1 VSQFVVGAEGNVS
14 KRVGSG
20 FVVKA
25 SGCSLKQLRTKDLVV
40 CQLDGKQLSNFKRR
54 PSIEVSLHSWL
65 YSNYD
70 VNYIAHT
77 HPTNTLKILC
87 SDKAQIFANTR
98 MFPDHVVYNGPKSCY
113 IDYAHPGI
121 DLLEKVKNGVEDFV
135 NKEKYFP
142 SLILLK
148 NHGIICC
155 GKTAKDCVYSSEIC
169 EKSAEIFTY
178 STTSTLT
185 PLTNSDI
192 EKLLKDDN
200 EIYRKNLA

>member
-1 VSQFVVGAEGNVS
+1 
-14 KRVGSG
+14 
-20 FVVKA
+20 
-25 SGCSLKQLRTKDLVV
+25 
-40 CQLDGKQLSNFKRR
+40 
-54 PSIEVSLHSWL
+54 
-65 YSNYD
+65 
-70 VNYIAHT
+70 
-77 HPTNTLKILC
+77 
-87 SDKAQIFANTR
+87 
-98 MFPDHVVYNGPKSCY
+98 
-113 IDYAHPGI
+113 
-121 DLLEKVKNGVEDFV
+121 VKNGVEDFV

-148 NHGIICC
+148 NHWIICC